1 MRLSPAS
8 SCGTATAW
16 PGWWL
21 MMLRKGCCRFVQ
33 QPAEVEEVLL
43 RRRPLLQRGIAPLGN
58 EGVRRHADALSP
70 GYDRLVVGIS
80 IEDLSCRTRND
91 GPVINGPDAV
101 RERQAD

>member
-21 MMLRKGCCRFVQ
+21 MMLRKG
-33 QPAEVEEVLL
+33 
-43 RRRPLLQRGIAPLGN
+43 
-58 EGVRRHADALSP
+58 
-70 GYDRLVVGIS
+70 VVGSSSSRQRSRKCSCAADRSFNVASRHLAMKVCDVTRMRSLRDTTGWWWASRLRIS
-80 IEDLSCRTRND
+80 RAELGTTA
-91 GPVINGPDAV
+91 PVNGPDAV